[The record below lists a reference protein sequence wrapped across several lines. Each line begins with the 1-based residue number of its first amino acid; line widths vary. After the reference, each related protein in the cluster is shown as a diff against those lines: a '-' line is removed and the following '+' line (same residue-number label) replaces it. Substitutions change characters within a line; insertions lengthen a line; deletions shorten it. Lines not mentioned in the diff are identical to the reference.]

1 MLSQGQDDDSEEMR
15 HWRRRETEVSLI
27 SLRDVMAVMTR
38 RFEHLLIEQEKRRAK
53 LFDELFGDDAA
64 VDESMRPEDV
74 LLEYRDS
81 VAGCNASL
89 ATEDTRPKE
98 QSTDG
103 MSELQCAPV
112 GLRESVRSALQ
123 LESETFAVRHMPNV
137 RAVKG
142 VVTDHADDDNQ
153 SLKDTMA
160 DRFSDNAGHHYAVCR
175 EPRGI
180 LPPWRRRTLE
190 SLLCPIIW
198 ATQDGRGH
206 WIDDCC
212 RS

>member
-1 MLSQGQDDDSEEMR
+1 MLSQGEDDDSEEVR
-15 HWRRRETEVSLI
+15 HWRRRETEVSLS
-27 SLRDVMAVMTR
+27 SLRVVMAVMTR
-38 RFEHLLIEQEKRRAK
+38 RFEHLLIEQEKRQAK

-81 VAGCNASL
+81 VAGCNAPL
-89 ATEDTRPKE
+89 ATEDTLPKE

-103 MSELQCAPV
+103 MSELQWVPV

-153 SLKDTMA
+153 SLKDTMV
-160 DRFSDNAGHHYAVCR
+160 DRFCAKAGHHYVGCR
-175 EPRGI
+175 GRRDGSTADSKQLRTRLAAEP
-180 LPPWRRRTLE
+180 
-190 SLLCPIIW
+190 W
-198 ATQDGRGH
+198 A
-206 WIDDCC
+206 
-212 RS
+212 

>member
-1 MLSQGQDDDSEEMR
+1 MLSQGQDDDSEEVR
-15 HWRRRETEVSLI
+15 HWRRWETEVSLN

-38 RFEHLLIEQEKRRAK
+38 RFEHLLIEQEKRQAK
-53 LFDELFGDDAA
+53 LVDELFGDDAA

-81 VAGCNASL
+81 VADCNAPL
-89 ATEDTRPKE
+89 TTEDTLPKE

-153 SLKDTMA
+153 SLKDTMV
-160 DRFSDNAGHHYAVCR
+160 DRFCAKAGHHYVGCRGRRAGQYRRFQAVTYA
-175 EPRGI
+175 I
-180 LPPWRRRTLE
+180 RRR
-190 SLLCPIIW
+190 
-198 ATQDGRGH
+198 AVGVG
-206 WIDDCC
+206 
-212 RS
+212 